1 MAVFSGARPSP
12 SRPDAVFAA
21 ALPSPPKAL
30 STFRVCF
37 VDDES
42 ANCRLGLRMLA
53 RLGVPSQNI
62 IVLADGNEAYDFM
75 KRGVEVD
82 VMLLDIR
89 MPGVLLRPTRIVGNG
104 RSPGAPLSRPCA
116 MPWCLE
122 SMHTPS
128 LGPTLPPPRPR
139 FDASGAGLAVVSPH
153 D

>member
-104 RSPGAPLSRPCA
+104 RSPGAPLFSALCYAVVFGEYAHPLPR
-116 MPWCLE
+116 
-122 SMHTPS
+122 SHIT
-128 LGPTLPPPRPR
+128 TTPPP
-139 FDASGAGLAVVSPH
+139 F
-153 D
+153 